1 MSPQYHVVFDDEFT
15 TVRYMEEGTVP
26 PNWADLVE
34 YSSEHASSQD
44 YNLAETWLNYSNRS
58 PNSSP
63 ADNPVVDPFA
73 IVTHDHNQGNRNGMQ
88 SRKIST
94 KESVCTTYNDV
105 AKSTADS
112 EGEHS
117 SDQYNSS
124 QSTHDVVHPAG
135 SAHAATLQ
143 EGGMG
148 TTSGSKPNTA

>member
-34 YSSEHASSQD
+34 YSSEHANSQD
-44 YNLAETWLNYSNRS
+44 YKLAETWLNYSNRS

-88 SRKIST
+88 SRKYRPRNQSVRLIMT
-94 KESVCTTYNDV
+94 LPNPRQIPRESIPVI
-105 AKSTADS
+105 
-112 EGEHS
+112 
-117 SDQYNSS
+117 
-124 QSTHDVVHPAG
+124 
-135 SAHAATLQ
+135 
-143 EGGMG
+143 
-148 TTSGSKPNTA
+148 NTILPRARMT